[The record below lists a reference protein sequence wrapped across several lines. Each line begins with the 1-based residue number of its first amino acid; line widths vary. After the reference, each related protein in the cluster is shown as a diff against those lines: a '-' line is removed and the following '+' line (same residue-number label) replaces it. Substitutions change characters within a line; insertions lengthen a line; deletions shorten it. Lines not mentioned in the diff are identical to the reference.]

1 MRRTLAHARAARI
14 PEALN
19 LRGTDPRFIQYI
31 NEATERLLYLGHW
44 HGTVQRFSMRPIA
57 GVLTFPP
64 QIATIEKMAVNGEVG
79 SVRDYWYEFIGDG
92 LGIQNP
98 GSSSGFIQAIAR
110 GNYPTFGEI
119 SPPNKKVRFV
129 CERAQDVGKLVLVL
143 GRDDQGNWIRTQ
155 LTNGD
160 WQDGEYVPLAEDFG
174 PSSGSISAYSFA
186 SISDVILP
194 PGRIGQ
200 CWMYEYTDATTQ
212 VMIGQY
218 QYWETNPA
226 YARYFFPSI
235 GNNAVG
241 VTVEVMAKLAFI
253 PVAVDTDYL
262 IIGNLGALK
271 LGCLAAKAEEEGR
284 YSDASLLWYGGM
296 LKNGVKL
303 IGAVNILNEE
313 LDHYLGSG
321 REMSMSIRGEAF
333 DTPIE
338 TLV

>member
-1 MRRTLAHARAARI
+1 MRRTLANARASRI

-19 LRGTDPRFIQYI
+19 LRGTDPRFVQYV
-31 NEATERLLYLGHW
+31 NEATERLLSMGHW
-44 HGTVQRFSMRPIA
+44 HGTVQRFRMVPVA

-64 QIATIEKMAVNGEVG
+64 QIATIEAVAINGEVG
-79 SVRDYWYEFIGDG
+79 SVRDYWYEFMGDG

-98 GSSSGFIQAIAR
+98 GCSSGLPQAIAR

-119 SPPNKKVRFV
+119 SPPGKKVRMV
-129 CERAQDVGKLVLVL
+129 CERAEDAGKPILVM

-155 LTNGD
+155 VAGA
-160 WQDGEYVPLAEDFG
+160 WQDGEYIPLAEDFG
-174 PSSGSISAYSFA
+174 PSSGANSVNNFA
-186 SISDVILP
+186 AISDVVLP
-194 PGRIGQ
+194 AGRVGQ
-200 CWMYEYTDATTQ
+200 CWMYEYTDSTYQ

-218 QYWETNPA
+218 QYWETNPS
-226 YARYFFPSI
+226 YTRYFFPSI
-235 GNNAVG
+235 GNNATN

-253 PVAVDTDYL
+253 PVAVDSDYL
-262 IIGNLGALK
+262 ILGNLAALK
-271 LGCLAAKAEEEGR
+271 LGCLAVKAEEDGR
-284 YSDASLLWYGGM
+284 YSDASLLWYGGTR
-296 LKNGVKL
+296 KDGVKL

-321 REMSMSIRGEAF
+321 REMSMNIRGEAF